1 MFKYIKI
8 GNTLKSVHSS
18 GEMVTSIQADFVED
32 AINSKAIFLEID
44 GLNVPFFVE
53 NIECNGNICYI
64 KFEEFNTPEEVRKYN
79 NVALSLRESDVN
91 WKSKSKNSIT
101 NKSDFSG
108 FEIIDTNTGKVLD
121 IESTEQFPQQLM
133 SKAISRE
140 DKKEYFIPL
149 IEEFIEDIDY
159 ANKKI
164 TVSLPD
170 GLI

>member
-1 MFKYIKI
+1 LFKYIKI
-8 GNTLKSVHSS
+8 GRILKPVHSD
-18 GEMVTSIQADFVED
+18 GEMVAAIQPGFVKD
-32 AINSKAIFLEID
+32 AINSKAIFIEID
-44 GLNVPFFVE
+44 GLNVPFFIE
-53 NIECNGNICYI
+53 KIECDGDLCYI
-64 KFEEFNTPEEVRKYN
+64 KFEEFNTPENVRKYN

-101 NKSDFSG
+101 DQSDFSE

-159 ANKKI
+159 VNKKI
-164 TVSLPD
+164 IVSLPD